1 MANDNPLRSMDTLL
15 ILRGIIHAWS
25 ERVTFDRE
33 SVDVPVPLGVLM
45 RCADEIAQARDR
57 GRRAAMIDTYADAA
71 EQPAAA
77 QEARPDRERGAG
89 DSRAQGAGDA
99 AEGNRGAPAGQPV
112 VRVPRA
118 EGSEARIKARRR

>member
-1 MANDNPLRSMDTLL
+1 MASENPLRSMDTLM

-57 GRRAAMIDTYADAA
+57 GHRAVMIDPYADAA

-77 QEARPDRERGAG
+77 QEARPDRQRGAG
-89 DSRAQGAGDA
+89 DSRAQGAGNA
-99 AEGNRGAPAGQPV
+99 AEGNRGAPAGQSV
-112 VRVPRA
+112 VRVPCA
-118 EGSEARIKARRR
+118 QGTEARLKARKR